1 MLGVSN
7 VWWFMMLIG
16 AACVYVGMSAVQAG
30 DASGVLVLLAGLA
43 LVGLARSRARDEIRR
58 GA

>member
-1 MLGVSN
+1 MMGVSN

-16 AACVYVGMSAVQAG
+16 AACVYVGVSAVQAG
-30 DASGVLVLLAGLA
+30 DPSGALVLLAGLA